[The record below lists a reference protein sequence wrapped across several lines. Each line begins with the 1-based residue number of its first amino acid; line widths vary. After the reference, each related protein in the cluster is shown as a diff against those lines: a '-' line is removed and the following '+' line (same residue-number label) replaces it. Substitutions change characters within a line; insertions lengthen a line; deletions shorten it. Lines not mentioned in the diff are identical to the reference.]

1 MSAAFDTLARTYD
14 QDFTTLARPAIAAES
29 LARARRLL
37 RPRRR
42 GARARLRTGED
53 ALHLARRGVRI
64 AATDGSPAMLR
75 GRAQLRGMDGVRLGK
90 LDLTCDLG
98 AYGLDGATPALPT
111 RGVTSSR
118 TYDGAY
124 SSFGVLN
131 CVPDRRRLSEA
142 LGTWVRPGGRLVLV
156 VMGPLCLWELGW
168 HLLHTE
174 VRTATRRLRPFTT
187 ADLGD
192 GSCVLT
198 IRARRDSNGA
208 VARVRP
214 RALAGLGVLLPPS
227 HLAGLTEKHP
237 KLFSRLSRSAPPR
250 QTPVVPSLRRPLHR
264 GLRAPVTS
272 VTLLLYN
279 PQSSAQI
286 ADIVSY
292 LSSLKGS

>member
-1 MSAAFDTLARTYD
+1 MKELAFSPSPLAPPLLSAAFDTLARTYD
-14 QDFTTLARPAIAAES
+14 QDFTHRWL
-29 LARARRLL
+29 
-37 RPRRR
+37 
-42 GARARLRTGED
+42 GQRLRQNLWRELDGCFAPGDEVLELGCGTGED

-64 AATDGSPAMLR
+64 AATDGSPAMLLEAER
-75 GRAQLRGMDGVRLGK
+75 KLRGMDGVRLGK
-90 LDLTCDLG
+90 LNLTCDLG

-187 ADLGD
+187 ADFGD
-192 GSCVLT
+192 VKLRVDYPSAARLERELSHEFVLE
-198 IRARRDSNGA
+198 RW
-208 VARVRP
+208 V
-214 RALAGLGVLLPPS
+214 GLGVLLPPS

-237 KLFSRLSRSAPPR
+237 KLFSRLSRLERLLAK
-250 QTPVVPSLRRPLHR
+250 RRPFRHF
-264 GLRAPVTS
+264 GDH
-272 VTLLLYN
+272 Y
-279 PQSSAQI
+279 I
-286 ADIVSY
+286 AFFVRR
-292 LSSLKGS
+292 